1 MPVEIV
7 TLARDCEGIQ
17 IPSGN
22 KIVLQKGTGGRIT
35 QSLGGSYTVVT
46 DEGYMVRIEGINAD
60 AIGKPVPESSKNP
73 ATAQD
78 LPLEKQIWN
87 QLRMIYDPE
96 IPINIVELGL
106 IYEMK
111 ITPLTNAE
119 GEVGNEVS
127 IKMTLTAP
135 GCGMGDALKRDA
147 QSKIERLPGVKRVNI
162 ELVWEPVWDQSKMS
176 EAAKLQLGL

>member
-1 MPVEIV
+1 MPAESV
-7 TLARDCEGIQ
+7 TLARDCEAIQ
-17 IPSGN
+17 IPSGH
-22 KIVLQKGTGGRIT
+22 KIMLRKGLGGRIT

-46 DEGYMVRIEGINAD
+46 DEGSMVRIDGENAD
-60 AIGKPVPESSKNP
+60 AIGKPIPEEIKKQAAN
-73 ATAQD
+73 QN
-78 LPLEKQIWN
+78 LPLDKQIWN
-87 QLRMIYDPE
+87 QLRTIYDPE

-111 ITPLTNAE
+111 LAPLTDAE
-119 GEVGNEVS
+119 GKEGNEVS

-147 QSKIERLPGVKRVNI
+147 QNKIEKLPGVTKVNI